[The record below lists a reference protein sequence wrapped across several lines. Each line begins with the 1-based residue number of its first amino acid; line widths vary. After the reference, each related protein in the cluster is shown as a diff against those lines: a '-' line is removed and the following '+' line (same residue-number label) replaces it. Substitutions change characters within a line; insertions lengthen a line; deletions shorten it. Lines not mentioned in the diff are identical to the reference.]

1 VKSNTY
7 QVFLLLLLMM
17 VRGIWIDG
25 EEKRE
30 SEENAESDESEE
42 EGEGSDP
49 KARKTRINHVLCF
62 VNERE

>member
-1 VKSNTY
+1 
-7 QVFLLLLLMM
+7 MM
-17 VRGIWIDG
+17 MRRIWIDS

-49 KARKTRINHVLCF
+49 EARKTRINHVLWM
-62 VNERE
+62 RESSDYGLIQKK